1 MSTTENVVETSYAKQ
16 AVSAT
21 TLEAAIAQADKF
33 IADSLRRAELWQE
46 LKLLDD
52 PRTIERP
59 EDNIILDVDSYK
71 LCHQAMYKKLGCT
84 GAFSYIEPR
93 SFAEK
98 VLFFGLQIWLKRLK
112 PITMEMID
120 QAEAFFEQHIQ
131 NGKEIFPRKD
141 WEKVVNVY
149 GGNLPLRIRAIP
161 EGTVIDTR
169 NALVTIES
177 VDPELA
183 WMVAYFET
191 SMLRAVWYPTTV
203 ASRSMT
209 VRNILKKYIS
219 ETSDLNVAEAIA
231 FMFHDFGARGA
242 SSKETV
248 GIGSAAHLATGA
260 MGTDSIT
267 GALFANQ
274 YYNKGAMSAFS
285 VFATEHSIMTM
296 RGPEGELKTVND
308 IIDEFGRFGP
318 GTIVS
323 IVSDGYNIFDLAR
336 QYTQGALKEKILNLG
351 IKLVVRPDSGDAVTV
366 ILELLKIF
374 EAGFGYTVNSKGYK
388 VLNVVRILQGDG
400 LSNPE
405 DFERICMAVT
415 DAGYSIE
422 NMVFGQGGGLLQMV
436 NRDTYKFAEKTCAAE
451 VDGVWIDVFK
461 DPITDSGKR
470 SKKGRMTVAK
480 SKVGEFMTIR
490 IEDLTEDHTEVM
502 QDVWYVGQLL
512 KDWALEEVREA
523 ANV

>member
-1 MSTTENVVETSYAKQ
+1 MNTTIDNSV
-16 AVSAT
+16 
-21 TLEAAIAQADKF
+21 AAGKAQADQF
-33 IADSLRRAELWQE
+33 IADSLKRAELWSQ
-46 LKLLDD
+46 LKLLGD

-71 LCHQAMYKKLGCT
+71 LCHQAMYGRLGVT

-93 SFAEK
+93 SLAEK
-98 VLFFGLQIWLKRLK
+98 VLYFGLQMWIKRLK
-112 PITMEMID
+112 PVTMEMID
-120 QAEAFFEQHIQ
+120 QAEAFFEAHIQ
-131 NGKEIFPRKD
+131 GGKEIFPRKD

-149 GGNLPLRIRAIP
+149 GGHVPLRIRSIP

-177 VDPELA
+177 TDPELA

-191 SMLRAVWYPTTV
+191 AMLRAVWYPTTV
-203 ASRSMT
+203 ASRSMH

-219 ETSDLNVAEAIA
+219 ETSDLGIAEAIA
-231 FMFHDFGARGA
+231 FMFHDFGARGV
-242 SSKETV
+242 SSKESA
-248 GIGSAAHLATGA
+248 GLGGAAHLATGA
-260 MGTDSIT
+260 MGTDTIT
-267 GALFANQ
+267 GALFANM
-274 YYNKGAMSAFS
+274 YYNSPMSAYS

-296 RGPEGELKTVND
+296 RGPDGELKTVND
-308 IIDEFGRFGP
+308 LIDEFGRFGV
-318 GTIVS
+318 GTLIS
-323 IVSDGYNIFDLAR
+323 IVSDGYNIFNLAR
-336 QYTQGALKEKILNLG
+336 QYTQGALRQKILDMG

-374 EAGFGYTVNSKGYK
+374 EEGFGVTINSKGYK

-400 LSNPE
+400 LSSPE
-405 DFERICMAVT
+405 DFERICMAVKA
-415 DAGYSIE
+415 AGFSIE

-470 SKKGRMTVAK
+470 SKKGRLTVVK
-480 SKVGEFMTIR
+480 NRVGEFMTIR
-490 IEDLTEDHTEVM
+490 ISDMTEDHIEVM
-502 QDVWYVGQLL
+502 ETVWENGRLL
-512 KDWALEEVREA
+512 KEYTLEEIRSR
-523 ANV
+523 ANA

>member
-1 MSTTENVVETSYAKQ
+1 MSTETNVIEQTYTKQ
-16 AVSAT
+16 AVTAT
-21 TLEAAIAQADKF
+21 TLEAAKAQADKF
-33 IADSLRRAELWQE
+33 IADSLRRAELWQQ

-52 PRTIERP
+52 PRTKANP
-59 EDNIILDVDSYK
+59 EDNLILDVDSYK
-71 LCHQAMYKKLGCT
+71 LCHQAMYKRLGCT

-93 SFAEK
+93 SLAEK

-120 QAEAFFEQHIQ
+120 EAEAFFEQHII

-149 GGNLPLRIRAIP
+149 GGHVPLRIRALP
-161 EGTVIDTR
+161 EGTVIDSR

-177 VDPELA
+177 TDPELA

-219 ETSDLNVAEAIA
+219 ETSDLGIAEAIA
-231 FMFHDFGARGA
+231 FMFHDFGARGV
-242 SSKETV
+242 SSIISA
-248 GIGSAAHLATGA
+248 GIGGSAHIATGA
-260 MGTDSIT
+260 MGTDTIT
-267 GALFANQ
+267 GALFANT

-296 RGPEGELKTVND
+296 RGKDGELKTVND
-308 IIDEFGRFGP
+308 IIDEFGRFGA
-318 GTIVS
+318 GTLIS
-323 IVSDGYNIFDLAR
+323 IVSDGYDIFKLAKQFASGDLR
-336 QYTQGALKEKILNLG
+336 QKILDKG

-374 EAGFGYTVNSKGYK
+374 EEGYGVTINTKGYK

-400 LSNPE
+400 LSKPE
-405 DFERICMAVT
+405 DFERICMAVKA
-415 DAGYSIE
+415 AGFSIE
-422 NMVFGQGGGLLQMV
+422 NMVFGQGGGLLQQV

-451 VDGVWIDVFK
+451 VDGEWVDVFK
-461 DPITDSGKR
+461 DPITDQGKR
-470 SKKGRMTVAK
+470 SKAGRLTVVQ
-480 SKVGEFMTIR
+480 SKVGEYMTIR

-502 QDVWYVGQLL
+502 QDVWYNGQLL
-512 KDWALEEVREA
+512 VDHALAEVQAR